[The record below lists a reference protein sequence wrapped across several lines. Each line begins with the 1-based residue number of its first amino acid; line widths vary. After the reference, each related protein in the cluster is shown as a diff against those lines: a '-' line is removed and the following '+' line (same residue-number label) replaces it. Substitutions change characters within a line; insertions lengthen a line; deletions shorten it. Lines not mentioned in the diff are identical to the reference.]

1 MLYDK
6 EKFKKALTK
15 QKLNFI
21 YNHIKDISNIKIL
34 ELGVRE
40 GLSTSLFLEVCEK
53 NNGNLISID
62 INDCGKLF
70 ENAKWNFIH
79 SSDDNFEMINE
90 QILKIGELD
99 VIYIDS
105 LHKDFHVKKVLYN
118 YYNFLKKGGYVFLD
132 DVSWLPYAK
141 SAELENK
148 ISNFNDNQKIFKK
161 LLEIKFTNSDNFDLE
176 FCFENS
182 GTAKIVK
189 KNFEKLKEPKKVTK
203 ILSITEIFK
212 NILENFFSKS

>member
-6 EKFKKALTK
+6 EKFKKALSK

-40 GLSTSLFLEVCEK
+40 GISTSLFLEVCEK

-70 ENAKWNFIH
+70 ENAKWKFIY

-90 QILKIGELD
+90 QILKIGE
-99 VIYIDS
+99 
-105 LHKDFHVKKVLYN
+105 
-118 YYNFLKKGGYVFLD
+118 
-132 DVSWLPYAK
+132 
-141 SAELENK
+141 
-148 ISNFNDNQKIFKK
+148 
-161 LLEIKFTNSDNFDLE
+161 
-176 FCFENS
+176 
-182 GTAKIVK
+182 
-189 KNFEKLKEPKKVTK
+189 
-203 ILSITEIFK
+203 
-212 NILENFFSKS
+212 